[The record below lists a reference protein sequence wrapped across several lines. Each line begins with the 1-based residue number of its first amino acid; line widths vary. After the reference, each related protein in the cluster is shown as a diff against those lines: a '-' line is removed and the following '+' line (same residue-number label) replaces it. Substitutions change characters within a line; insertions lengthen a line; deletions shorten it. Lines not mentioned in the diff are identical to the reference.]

1 MSDFGSEILNALQ
14 REQNSLELV
23 HHALSEESLALS
35 TGDAAS
41 IESSIQNKE
50 VALANHQLIMGQ
62 RPSANADHAAN
73 PDIAALQERLAALAN
88 ECRELN
94 QQNGILISKLSD
106 RTRTAL
112 NVLQGTEDMTVLYSA
127 SGVEGAAGKGSR
139 VLGKA

>member
-1 MSDFGSEILNALQ
+1 MSDFGSEILDALQ
-14 REQNSLELV
+14 RERSSLESV
-23 HHALSEESLALS
+23 HLALSEESLALS
-35 TGDAAS
+35 NGDAAGIERS
-41 IESSIQNKE
+41 IKNKE
-50 VALANHQLIMGQ
+50 AALANHQLIMGQ
-62 RPSANADHAAN
+62 RPAASADHAAN

-88 ECRELN
+88 KCRELN

-106 RTRTAL
+106 RTRSAL

>member
-1 MSDFGSEILNALQ
+1 MSDFGSEILDALQ
-14 REQNSLELV
+14 SEHSSLESV
-23 HHALSEESLALS
+23 HLALSEESLALS
-35 TGDAAS
+35 NGDAAGIERS
-41 IESSIQNKE
+41 IKNKE
-50 VALANHQLIMGQ
+50 AALANHQLIMGQ
-62 RPSANADHAAN
+62 RPAANADHAAN

-88 ECRELN
+88 KCRELN

-106 RTRTAL
+106 RTRSAL

>member
-1 MSDFGSEILNALQ
+1 MSNFGSEILDALQ
-14 REQNSLELV
+14 REQSSLESV
-23 HHALSEESLALS
+23 HLALSEESSALS
-35 TGDAAS
+35 NGDAAGIERS
-41 IESSIQNKE
+41 IKNKE
-50 VALANHQLIMGQ
+50 AALANHQLIMGQ
-62 RPSANADHAAN
+62 RPAANADHAAN

-88 ECRELN
+88 KCRELN

-106 RTRTAL
+106 RTRAAL

>member
-1 MSDFGSEILNALQ
+1 MSDFGSEILNALR

-23 HHALSEESLALS
+23 LHALSEESLALS

-62 RPSANADHAAN
+62 RPSANADQAAN

-94 QQNGILISKLSD
+94 QQNGILISKLSA

-112 NVLQGTEDMTVLYSA
+112 NVLQGTEDMTVLYSE